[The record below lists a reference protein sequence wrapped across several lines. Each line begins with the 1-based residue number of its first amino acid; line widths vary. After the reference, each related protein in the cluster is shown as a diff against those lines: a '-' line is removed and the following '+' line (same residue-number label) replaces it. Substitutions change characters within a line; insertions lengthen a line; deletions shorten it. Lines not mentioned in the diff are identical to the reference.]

1 MRGVVV
7 LAGAC
12 LATASACS
20 AGFYGP
26 PGSFA
31 PAAMFYQ
38 TGRGGPQDY
47 TAAIAAYRRA
57 AREGDAVAMFNLGVI
72 FEGGQG
78 VPANPRKA
86 ARWYRRAAKVGYA
99 PAEYRLALLYGRGD
113 AERRNFEQSR
123 QPQQTATEGGP
134 EAARA
139 TPAAPGGKDENGE
152 ARFKRAEALILSR
165 GLMPSGSDVVNE
177 LKSAAERGNAEAQYD
192 LGYCFEHGIGVT
204 ANKLQ
209 AFVWYSRAA
218 GARAPASV
226 HAAATQAADRLQPQM
241 TEAERQ
247 AATSMLKGAA
257 LASESAG
264 G

>member
-1 MRGVVV
+1 MRRVVV

-12 LATASACS
+12 VTTASACTADFNGS
-20 AGFYGP
+20 

-31 PAAMFYQ
+31 PAPMFYQ

-57 AREGDAVAMFNLGVI
+57 AKQGDVVAMFSLGVI
-72 FEGGQG
+72 YEGGQG

-86 ARWYRRAAKVGYA
+86 VRWYRRAAKVGYA
-99 PAEYRLALLYGRGD
+99 PAEYRLAMLYERGE

-123 QPQQTATEGGP
+123 QLQQTATEGGP
-134 EAARA
+134 EATRA
-139 TPAAPGGKDENGE
+139 KPAAPGGKADDGE

-165 GLMPSGSDVVNE
+165 GFVPSGSDAVNE
-177 LKSAAERGNAEAQYD
+177 LKSAAERGNPEAQYD
-192 LGYCFEHGIGVT
+192 LGYCFEHGIGVA

-218 GARAPASV
+218 GARGRALV
-226 HAAATQAADRLQPQM
+226 HAAATQAADRIQRQM

-247 AATSMLKGAA
+247 AAASMLRGAA
-257 LASESAG
+257 LAPESAG